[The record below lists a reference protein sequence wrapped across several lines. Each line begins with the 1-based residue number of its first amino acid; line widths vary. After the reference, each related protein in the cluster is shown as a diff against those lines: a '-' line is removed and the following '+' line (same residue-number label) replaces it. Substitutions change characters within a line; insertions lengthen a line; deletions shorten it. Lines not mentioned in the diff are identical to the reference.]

1 MNSRK
6 FICILHSPT
15 PIGGRGTALPLGKHR
30 LVQMDYLE
38 NSSSGVMRY
47 FWPLATVLFLEPRP
61 QHGGKED
68 AADYMVT
75 GELAS
80 NPHAA

>member
-1 MNSRK
+1 
-6 FICILHSPT
+6 
-15 PIGGRGTALPLGKHR
+15 
-30 LVQMDYLE
+30 MDYLE

-68 AADYMVT
+68 AADYMAT
-75 GELAS
+75 GERAS
-80 NPHAA
+80 NPHDA